1 MYCNILVP
9 LDGSPFSEQALPL
22 ALNIAERAAATIH
35 ATLVHTPIVALYSGS
50 ELAADPSL
58 DAMVRERHK
67 AYLADVVKRLAAT
80 GSVQVSPALLEGP
93 IADALV
99 EHAIAT
105 RSDLIVMATHGRGP
119 FSRFWL
125 GSVADKLI
133 RRMRMPVLLVRPGE
147 KPADLAARP
156 LLQQILI
163 PLDGSK
169 LAEQILAPATELGA
183 LMSSQYTLLRVVEP
197 IVLPEFTY
205 RGAGIPNEADRI
217 ALRKAETEGQSYLDS
232 VAHQLRARSF
242 QVNTRLIVNRPAAV
256 AIAEATT
263 TSSIDLIA
271 LETRGRG
278 GMARLML
285 GSVADKV
292 IRGAP
297 SAVLV
302 HHPVAK

>member
-67 AYLADVVKRLAAT
+67 AYLSDVVKRLAAT

-197 IVLPEFTY
+197 IVLPEFTT
-205 RGAGIPNEADRI
+205 A
-217 ALRKAETEGQSYLDS
+217 ALVFPTKRTGLPC
-232 VAHQLRARSF
+232 AR
-242 QVNTRLIVNRPAAV
+242 RRPK
-256 AIAEATT
+256 
-263 TSSIDLIA
+263 
-271 LETRGRG
+271 
-278 GMARLML
+278 
-285 GSVADKV
+285 DKV
-292 IRGAP
+292 TWTA
-297 SAVLV
+297 
-302 HHPVAK
+302 